1 MSLAKEYL
9 QGIYDRHQRNIVN
22 HLAGEPIHPNDLWL
36 SVGYF
41 LYGSG
46 FAADISFATDAQWEQ
61 LMQDT
66 KRDPERRR

>member
-9 QGIYDRHQRNIVN
+9 QGIHDRHRRNIVN

-41 LYGSG
+41 LYGAG
-46 FAADISFATDAQWEQ
+46 FAVDISFATPEQWEQ
-61 LMQDT
+61 LIKDT
-66 KRDPERRR
+66 GR

>member
-41 LYGSG
+41 FYGSG
-46 FAADISFATDAQWEQ
+46 KYEDRRFATEEQWLRLLKE
-61 LMQDT
+61 T
-66 KRDPERRR
+66 GR